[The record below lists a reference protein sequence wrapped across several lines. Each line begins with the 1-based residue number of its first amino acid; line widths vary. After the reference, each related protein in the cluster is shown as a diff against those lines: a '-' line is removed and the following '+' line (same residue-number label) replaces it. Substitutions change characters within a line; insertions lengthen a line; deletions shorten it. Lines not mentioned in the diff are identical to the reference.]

1 MKRVVFNQKGGV
13 GKSTITCNLAAI
25 AAARGA
31 RTLVIDLDPQA
42 NSTQYLLGAAARPL
56 ELPANEFFDQM
67 LSFKLRPLPTEEF
80 ITATPFENLSILPS
94 GPALEELQAKLES
107 RYKIY
112 KLREALDALEGYDE
126 IWIDTPPALHF
137 YTRSA
142 LIAADACLIP
152 FDCDEFARRALYSL
166 LDNVNEIRA
175 DHNAGL
181 EVEGIVARGITDQRQ
196 EGRRDLL
203 ERLDS
208 LSQVLLKTN
217 PQIAAARN
225 SRELFVSTFDR
236 ERRIGVLYRMTDG
249 RATLFAGGT
258 PPEGQAPLL
267 RQPEAAALDE
277 GGHVY
282 VADRQQDVVVR
293 LDASGQV
300 LDGRWLS
307 VKRPRLLAFGPGGQ
321 LWVGADGQ
329 AEAPWQRGPGEIWTV
344 SPEGAAR
351 LALHGPVAAGMAV
364 SPGGHLFVAD
374 RHETQLFVL
383 GPDGERAPFARFTD
397 GDLPRG
403 VAFAPVTPETRRAG
417 IAGDMF
423 VVIINRNAWPVNEV
437 LRISGPFEGFVRGR
451 LPAGGDR

>member
-42 NSTQYLLGAAARPL
+42 NSTQYLLGEAANDQ
-56 ELPANEFFDQM
+56 ELTANEFFDQM

-152 FDCDEFARRALYSL
+152 FDCDEFARRALYNL

-181 EVEGIVARGITDQRQ
+181 EVEGIVINQFQARASLPQRIIDELREEGLPVLASFLSSSVKIKESHQQAKPMIHLDRGHKVTQ
-196 EGRRDLL
+196 EFGALFDEL
-203 ERLDS
+203 EAAR
-208 LSQVLLKTN
+208 KARAR
-217 PQIAAARN
+217 AAAKK
-225 SRELFVSTFDR
+225 
-236 ERRIGVLYRMTDG
+236 
-249 RATLFAGGT
+249 RA
-258 PPEGQAPLL
+258 
-267 RQPEAAALDE
+267 
-277 GGHVY
+277 
-282 VADRQQDVVVR
+282 
-293 LDASGQV
+293 
-300 LDGRWLS
+300 
-307 VKRPRLLAFGPGGQ
+307 
-321 LWVGADGQ
+321 
-329 AEAPWQRGPGEIWTV
+329 
-344 SPEGAAR
+344 
-351 LALHGPVAAGMAV
+351 
-364 SPGGHLFVAD
+364 
-374 RHETQLFVL
+374 
-383 GPDGERAPFARFTD
+383 
-397 GDLPRG
+397 
-403 VAFAPVTPETRRAG
+403 
-417 IAGDMF
+417 
-423 VVIINRNAWPVNEV
+423 
-437 LRISGPFEGFVRGR
+437 
-451 LPAGGDR
+451 